1 MQLDWYRQPDRPDGT
16 QKGVVISSKLVIRY
30 TQRPLIGFPLESKAS
45 RVKCSDRH
53 DGTSVPFGEILQ
65 TALRR
70 VQNQLAAGKQTVYL
84 LHENRILV
92 VHDSPSAEKE
102 KNIHGWKL

>member
-1 MQLDWYRQPDRPDGT
+1 MYDEFYHGKRDYARTICVIDLAGMQRPCTTQRYWQPDRLDGT

-53 DGTSVPFGEILQ
+53 GGMSITVGEILQ
-65 TALRR
+65 TALR
-70 VQNQLAAGKQTVYL
+70 AACKTDL
-84 LHENRILV
+84 
-92 VHDSPSAEKE
+92 
-102 KNIHGWKL
+102 

>member
-1 MQLDWYRQPDRPDGT
+1 MVPAIGPAGT

-53 DGTSVPFGEILQ
+53 DGTSVPVGEILQ

-70 VQNQLAAGKQTVYL
+70 VQNLLTMRKQTVRL
-84 LHENRILV
+84 LHENRIFTIE
-92 VHDSPSAEKE
+92 VHGLPPPPPPFRRRR
-102 KNIHGWKL
+102 KNIHV

>member
-1 MQLDWYRQPDRPDGT
+1 MYGEFYHSKRDYARTMCVIDLAGMQRPYATQRYWQLDRLDGT

-53 DGTSVPFGEILQ
+53 GGASVAVGKILQ
-65 TALRR
+65 TALY
-70 VQNQLAAGKQTVYL
+70 AACKTDL
-84 LHENRILV
+84 
-92 VHDSPSAEKE
+92 
-102 KNIHGWKL
+102 